1 MIEGSVT
8 IGVEQTD
15 VQFLIVHSVMV
26 DNEVLHLDS
35 MRELMKKS

>member
-1 MIEGSVT
+1 MM

-26 DNEVLHLDS
+26 DNDLLHFNS